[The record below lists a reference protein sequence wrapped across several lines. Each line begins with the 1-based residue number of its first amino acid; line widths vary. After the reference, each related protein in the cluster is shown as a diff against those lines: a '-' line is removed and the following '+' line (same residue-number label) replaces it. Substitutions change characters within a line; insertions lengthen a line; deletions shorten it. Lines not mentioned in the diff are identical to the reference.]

1 MWTAAWTPWPTR
13 TAGGNRAA
21 VFCAA
26 CLAEPMGNSVSGQLV
41 LFGQSILLGAA
52 AGVVYDLLR
61 ALAPLHR
68 GAGQCILPAAGR
80 RAAALCP
87 GAGGGR
93 AAAVRP
99 GRASGRCGAVF
110 QPLCGSPAA
119 GMGFLG
125 GYIFLKCYKKV
136 LVEKRRWQLT
146 MEFKDAM
153 DALSAALAAGYSMDH
168 AMSEARKDLLLLYG
182 RETLMTQELKD
193 ICTKLTL
200 SRPLDELL
208 KELGQRSGVEDILIF
223 AQIYVTARRSGGN
236 MVKIMK
242 RTAGNIGEK
251 MEVKREIRTM
261 IAGKRME
268 AVCMMVVPLGIL
280 LYLNTLSPDFLQPLY
295 QTLAGGIFM
304 TISLLV
310 YGVAV
315 WWGFRI
321 MRIQT

>member
-1 MWTAAWTPWPTR
+1 MNYGVYR
-13 TAGGNRAA
+13 YDKKEFVIYFSMGYCIAA
-21 VFCAA
+21 VILFLFYHRVF
-26 CLAEPMGNSVSGQLV
+26 LALV
-41 LFGQSILLGAA
+41 L
-52 AGVVYDLLR
+52 
-61 ALAPLHR
+61 
-68 GAGQCILPAAGR
+68 
-80 RAAALCP
+80 
-87 GAGGGR
+87 
-93 AAAVRP
+93 
-99 GRASGRCGAVF
+99 
-110 QPLCGSPAA
+110 
-119 GMGFLG
+119 GFLG

-193 ICTKLTL
+193 ICTKLSL

-261 IAGKRME
+261 MAGKRME

-321 MRIQT
+321 MKIQT